1 MGKVVVLAPI
11 PAEAVQPQLPDGHE
25 VVAVGRDED
34 PAGACDGA
42 EVVVADWTAHHRV
55 AGDLV
60 DVLAPTCRLV
70 QVPAAGTDS
79 VDVGACAE
87 AGIPVASC
95 AGLNDV
101 AVAEW
106 CVWATIGA
114 LRQLVRDDRT
124 LRAGEWN
131 QLGRARY
138 ELAGKVVGIVGM
150 GDVGQALAP
159 RLGGFGVDVRYWTRN
174 RRSADREDE
183 LDITYRELDDLV
195 GDADVLI
202 LAIALTEDTHHLIDA
217 ERLAAMKPSAVLVN
231 AARGGIVDDRAL
243 AEALAEDRLHGAAI
257 DVWDPEPPPDDHP
270 LLAMETAVVS
280 PHLAGTTAESAGR
293 ILGRSLDNV
302 RRALAGEDPVGALA
316 VRP

>member
-11 PAEAVQPQLPDGHE
+11 PAEAVRPQLPDGHE

-79 VDVGACAE
+79 VDVEACAE

-106 CVWATIGA
+106 CVWAAIGA

-124 LRAGEWN
+124 LREGEWN

-174 RRSADREDE
+174 RRGTDREDG
-183 LDITYRELDDLV
+183 LDIAYRELDALV
-195 GDADVLI
+195 AEADVLI
-202 LAIALTEDTHHLIDA
+202 LAIALTEDTRHLIDE
-217 ERLAAMKPSAVLVN
+217 ERLAAMKPDAVLVN

-243 AEALAEDRLHGAAI
+243 AEALVGGRLHAAAI

-270 LLAMETAVVS
+270 LLALETAVVT

-302 RRALAGEDPVGALA
+302 GRALRGEQPVGRIA
-316 VRP
+316 

>member
-25 VVAVGRDED
+25 VVSVGRDENPLD
-34 PAGACDGA
+34 TCAGAD
-42 EVVVADWTAHHRV
+42 VVVADWTSHHRV
-55 AGDLV
+55 TGDLV
-60 DVLAPTCRLV
+60 DALAPTCRLV

-79 VDVGACAE
+79 VDVEACAR

-106 CVWATIGA
+106 CVWAAIGA

-124 LRAGEWN
+124 LRSGEWH

-159 RLGGFGVDVRYWTRN
+159 RLAGFDVDVRYWTRN
-174 RRSADREDE
+174 RRSDDREAVLGVTYQELDE
-183 LDITYRELDDLV
+183 LIAQ
-195 GDADVLI
+195 ADVLV
-202 LAIALTEDTHHLIDA
+202 LAIALTEETRHLIAAD
-217 ERLAAMKPSAVLVN
+217 RLSTMKPTAVLVN
-231 AARGGIVDDRAL
+231 AARGEIVDDRAL
-243 AEALAEDRLHGAAI
+243 AETLAAERLHGAAV
-257 DVWDPEPPPDDHP
+257 DVWSPEPPPDDHP
-270 LLAMETAVVS
+270 LLTIDTVVVN

-302 RRALAGEDPVGALA
+302 RRVLSGDDPVGTLA
-316 VRP
+316 GRP